1 MIVPNEEGVV
11 CVNACNTIQSV
22 IVPNEEGVVCV
33 NACNT
38 IQSVIVPDIEVVVSC
53 FCLVMSAA

>member
-1 MIVPNEEGVV
+1 M
-11 CVNACNTIQSV
+11 